1 MARLRRRRLSGRGEL
16 ALSRDLDGPLVRLVT
31 HALNE
36 AAVSCRVGPGLR
48 SSRKATVSNERQ
60 LGDSGSG
67 VRERRR
73 SLAAHDRRGFVDEIV
88 VLKGLDHE

>member
-1 MARLRRRRLSGRGEL
+1 MGKRHWGSA
-16 ALSRDLDGPLVRLVT
+16 
-31 HALNE
+31 
-36 AAVSCRVGPGLR
+36 GLT
-48 SSRKATVSNERQ
+48 SAPKYCNSRKATVSNERQ

-73 SLAAHDRRGFVDEIV
+73 SLAAHDRRGLVYEIV